1 MAAAV
6 FCDGEGDCWN
16 CAGGSTY
23 QEIRQGKLM
32 LMPTFTSQFQKMI
45 KWLMAP
51 TPAERPTPA
60 RVLASS
66 LLSKR
71 PARDGAKENYG
82 ALPLQPAH

>member
-1 MAAAV
+1 M
-6 FCDGEGDCWN
+6 G
-16 CAGGSTY
+16 AGGSTY
-23 QEIRQGKLM
+23 QEIRHGKLM

-60 RVLASS
+60 RVLTSY

-71 PARDGAKENYG
+71 SPGRDGSKENYG

>member
-1 MAAAV
+1 MYLH
-6 FCDGEGDCWN
+6 
-16 CAGGSTY
+16 AGGSTY

-32 LMPTFTSQFQKMI
+32 LMPTFTSQFQKML

-51 TPAERPTPA
+51 VAADRPTPA

-71 PARDGAKENYG
+71 GSKENYG
-82 ALPLQPAH
+82 TLPLMPTN